1 MIIRILRFVKRKL
14 FNTGHVISNP
24 ELPNFG
30 INAGVG
36 TKINKPRRAI
46 EGKQYITFGNNSHL
60 GANGWISAY
69 DNYPYT
75 NQVFT
80 PQISIGNDVFIGDY
94 SSITAIDKIIIEDGV
109 ETADF
114 FYVSDHTHSYIPEEN
129 VTVRKRRLVS
139 KGYVK
144 IGAYTGIGINVV
156 ILPGVTLGKYCA
168 VAAFSVVT
176 RSFPDYS
183 LISGNPAKL
192 IKTYDME
199 KKKWI
204 DPPIGKTR
212 RTKIVSTI
220 PSEEVDSNN
229 IS

>member
-1 MIIRILRFVKRKL
+1 MIIRILKFIKRKL
-14 FNTGHVISNP
+14 LGTNNNIINV

-30 INAGVG
+30 ISVG
-36 TKINKPRRAI
+36 TGTNINKPRRSI
-46 EGKQYITFGNNSHL
+46 EGKQYIKFGNNSHL

-69 DNYPYT
+69 DSYPYT

-80 PQISIGNDVFIGDY
+80 PQITIGNDVFIGDY

-129 VTVRKRRLVS
+129 ITVRKRRLVS

-204 DPPIGKTR
+204 DPRAEKVRKKAAPVIEG
-212 RTKIVSTI
+212 
-220 PSEEVDSNN
+220 
-229 IS
+229 

>member
-1 MIIRILRFVKRKL
+1 MVIRILRFIKRKL
-14 FNTGHVISNP
+14 LGTTNAQPITEV
-24 ELPNFG
+24 PNFG
-30 INAGVG
+30 IKTGTG
-36 TKINKPRRAI
+36 TKIYPPRRPIA
-46 EGKQYITFGNNSHL
+46 GKEYITFGNNSHL
-60 GANGWISAY
+60 GANSWISAF
-69 DNYPYT
+69 DSYPYT
-75 NQVFT
+75 NQTFT
-80 PQISIGNDVFIGDY
+80 PQISIGNNVFIGDY

-129 VTVRKRRLVS
+129 ITVRQRRLVS

-144 IGAYTGIGINVV
+144 IGAFTGIGINVV

-183 LISGNPAKL
+183 LISGNPAQL

-199 KKKWI
+199 RKKWV
-204 DPPIGKTR
+204 DPPAAKVRKKRGEPVI
-212 RTKIVSTI
+212 
-220 PSEEVDSNN
+220 ED
-229 IS
+229 